1 MTMKAKLL
9 PLFDNLNHIHKN
21 HENVILPDTRFLND
35 FNYCLS
41 FLKSYV
47 GSEGTF
53 NSYRRETERLLQW
66 SWLIKNSTI
75 DSLRR
80 DDIEQYIH
88 FCQNPPKTW
97 ISLKKFPG
105 LLKKMVNGHP
115 MKNGDLL

>member
-1 MTMKAKLL
+1 MIMKTKLL

-21 HENVILPDTRFLND
+21 HENVILPDARFHND
-35 FNYCLS
+35 FTYCLS
-41 FLKSYV
+41 FLKSYI

-66 SWLIKNSTI
+66 SWLVKNSTI

-97 ISLKKFPG
+97 ISLKKF
-105 LLKKMVNGHP
+105 H
-115 MKNGDLL
+115 DL